1 MVVNLD
7 WMSRLPGFAVGHGRQ
22 RTFPESHPMTKP
34 TVENFR
40 QDKYYPK
47 VVRAVAAILAKG
59 QVVTAIDVFVHL
71 ELLTRPDVE
80 SWRFGRV
87 PYLEKVIL
95 CNLSKASRILRL
107 LRLHV
112 HDLNLCPSH
121 TAYVKWGK
129 GKRTPLRFSKTGD
142 PNIEEA
148 YSRHFLKPGLASKK
162 RLPEQPALEGNA
174 SLAVESK
181 STLANLKPRD
191 LIVGNPEDLAQ
202 LDWAEEWGS
211 ELF

>member
-1 MVVNLD
+1 MK
-7 WMSRLPGFAVGHGRQ
+7 
-22 RTFPESHPMTKP
+22 KP
-34 TVENFR
+34 TVENYR

-47 VVRAVAAILAKG
+47 VVRAVAAILANAE
-59 QVVTAIDVFVHL
+59 VVTAIDVFVHL

-87 PYLEKVIL
+87 PYLEKVIH

-129 GKRTPLRFSKTGD
+129 GQRTPLRFSKTGD

-148 YSRHFLKPGLASKK
+148 YSRHFLAPGLTSKRK
-162 RLPEQPALEGNA
+162 RLAEQLAIDGVA
-174 SLAVESK
+174 SPAVELKSK
-181 STLANLKPRD
+181 LANLQQRD
-191 LIVGNPEDLAQ
+191 LIVGDPEDLVQ
-202 LDWAEEWGS
+202 IDWTEELS
-211 ELF
+211 P